1 MIYVKGAGDTKGPGP
16 VIVRLSG
23 DFLKLADQPWVMGHF
38 GITEDLL
45 IEVWDVRRCGWR
57 STWALRPIWVGGGPV
72 SVFARLRELP
82 IAQMWKEVRLASIYP
97 CAQALE
103 DPDAVRYGLLDGI
116 LE

>member
-1 MIYVKGAGDTKGPGP
+1 MIYVKGAGDMKGPGP
-16 VIVRLSG
+16 VIVRLAG

-45 IEVWDVRRCGWR
+45 IEVWDVSSCAWR

-72 SVFARLRELP
+72 SVFARLRGLP
-82 IAQMWKEVRLASIYP
+82 IAQMWKEVKLASMYP
-97 CAQALE
+97 RAEVLE

-116 LE
+116 LD